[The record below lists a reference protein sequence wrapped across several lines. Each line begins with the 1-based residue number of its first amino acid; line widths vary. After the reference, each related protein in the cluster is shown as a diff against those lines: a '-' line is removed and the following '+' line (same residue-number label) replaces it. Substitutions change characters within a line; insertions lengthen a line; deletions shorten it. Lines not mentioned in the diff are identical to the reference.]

1 MVQNLYKK
9 LTPNFKNHMRNL
21 DNFTQAVKSPKGVDS
36 MGYIC
41 PKNTF
46 LQLKHHI
53 QRIYETLL
61 SAACVKIHNTTP
73 VYFLAQTFHTFDKSS
88 SLKCKDSGF

>member
-1 MVQNLYKK
+1 MFQPRYYKIVQSLYKK
-9 LTPNFKNHMRNL
+9 LTPSFKNRMKNL
-21 DNFTQAVKSPKGVDS
+21 DNFTQAVKSPKGIDL

-61 SAACVKIHNTTP
+61 SAACVKIHQILYVIFEP
-73 VYFLAQTFHTFDKSS
+73 
-88 SLKCKDSGF
+88 